1 MNVLIDT
8 STIIAAVRSP
18 RGASAAILRLVLMDQ
33 LRMVCSVPLFLEYEA
48 VLLRPEH
55 MQVAGATMRD
65 ITNLLDVLAGKLVPV
80 EIQYLWRPQL
90 RDADDDMVLEA
101 AVNGQANSIIT
112 FNLRDFLPHAHSFGI
127 AVKTPGEFLKGL
139 E

>member
-1 MNVLIDT
+1 MRILVDT

-18 RGASAAILRLVLMDQ
+18 RGASAELVRRVLMDQ
-33 LRMVCSVPLFLEYEA
+33 VTMVCSVPLFLEYEA

-55 MQVAGATMRD
+55 MQVAGATAHD
-65 ITNLLDVLAGKLVPV
+65 ISNLLGALAGKLVPI

-101 AVNGQANSIIT
+101 AVNGQARSIVT
-112 FNLRDFLPHAHSFGI
+112 FNVRDFLPQAQSFGI
-127 AVKTPGEFLKGL
+127 NVKTPGDFLKGL
-139 E
+139 